1 MELML
6 LRKELP
12 LELKQRVFLMG
23 KCLRVFRE
31 VEGGPAGDGSSEW
44 ECLTTEEE
52 SHEMDINCVAWAP
65 NCSMLA
71 SASDDETVKLW
82 VLEES

>member
-1 MELML
+1 M
-6 LRKELP
+6 
-12 LELKQRVFLMG
+12 
-23 KCLRVFRE
+23 FRE
-31 VEGGPAGDGSSEW
+31 VEGGAAGDGSSEW

-65 NCSMLA
+65 NCSLLA

-82 VLEES
+82 VLEDS

>member
-1 MELML
+1 M
-6 LRKELP
+6 
-12 LELKQRVFLMG
+12 
-23 KCLRVFRE
+23 
-31 VEGGPAGDGSSEW
+31 EGGPAGDGTSEW

-65 NCSMLA
+65 NCTMLA